1 MQIFGQNISTLLK
14 YHYKYVKFRVLT
26 YIVSKKV
33 VELTGF
39 EPVSERGSNT
49 LSTCLSSLWFSSSC
63 AAPNITLSIMKSIIT
78 EI

>member
-1 MQIFGQNISTLLK
+1 MQILERNNSALLK
-14 YHYKYVKFRVLT
+14 YHYKYVKFSILT

-49 LSTCLSSLWFSSSC
+49 LSTCLSSLWFSSS
-63 AAPNITLSIMKSIIT
+63 SKT
-78 EI
+78 EATNCYLIC

>member
-1 MQIFGQNISTLLK
+1 MQILERNNSALLK
-14 YHYKYVKFRVLT
+14 YHYKYVKFSILT

-49 LSTCLSSLWFSSSC
+49 LSTCLSSL
-63 AAPNITLSIMKSIIT
+63 
-78 EI
+78 

>member
-49 LSTCLSSLWFSSSC
+49 LSTCLSSL
-63 AAPNITLSIMKSIIT
+63 
-78 EI
+78 